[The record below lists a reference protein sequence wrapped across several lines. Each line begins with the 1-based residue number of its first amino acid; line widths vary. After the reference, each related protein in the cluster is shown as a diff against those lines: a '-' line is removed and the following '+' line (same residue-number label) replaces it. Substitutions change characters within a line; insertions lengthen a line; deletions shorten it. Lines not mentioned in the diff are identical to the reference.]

1 MSITRERYHI
11 KFIGKKSVCKKWEYI
26 GGLKLGYNRKKMCKN
41 TLYYFCVNILKRH
54 LKRNG
59 ESIY

>member
-1 MSITRERYHI
+1 LLRGKDII
-11 KFIGKKSVCKKWEYI
+11 LNLLGKKVHAKKWEYI
-26 GGLKLGYNRKKMCKN
+26 GGLKLGYNRKKICKN
-41 TLYYFCVNILKRH
+41 TLCYFGVNTLKQH